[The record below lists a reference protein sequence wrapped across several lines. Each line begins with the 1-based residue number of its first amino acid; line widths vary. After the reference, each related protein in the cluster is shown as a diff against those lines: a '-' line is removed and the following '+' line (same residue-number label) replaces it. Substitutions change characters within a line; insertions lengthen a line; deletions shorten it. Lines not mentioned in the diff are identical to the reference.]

1 MAKLSFSEKLKKLFT
16 GATSQSEE
24 FFEDLTDALIEG
36 DVGAK
41 NAVEIVDELE
51 KKCRSEKI
59 TDSGEITKILESMIL
74 PYVKSIDLKI
84 EKNKTNV
91 CFAQIKTK
99 SRLIFIYQSGNYYK
113 VLNSFNRFSTS
124 YALFKFASS
133 SFE

>member
-51 KKCRSEKI
+51 K
-59 TDSGEITKILESMIL
+59 
-74 PYVKSIDLKI
+74 
-84 EKNKTNV
+84 
-91 CFAQIKTK
+91 
-99 SRLIFIYQSGNYYK
+99 
-113 VLNSFNRFSTS
+113 
-124 YALFKFASS
+124 
-133 SFE
+133 